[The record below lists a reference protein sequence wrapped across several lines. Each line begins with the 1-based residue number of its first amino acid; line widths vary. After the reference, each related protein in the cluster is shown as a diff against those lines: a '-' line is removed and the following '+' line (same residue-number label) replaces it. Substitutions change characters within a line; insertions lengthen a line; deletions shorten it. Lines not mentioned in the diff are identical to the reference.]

1 MTEGIEAVTSAA
13 LGLALDAAVMRQQAI
28 ASNVANVNT
37 AGYVRQTT
45 SFDRELEHLRSA
57 LEASSGARPEIF
69 QRVALHLEPVDPAS
83 GAPAGVQLDSE
94 MVDMAQNTVQYQT
107 LLKGLMRH
115 YGILSSAVS
124 EGKK

>member
-1 MTEGIEAVTSAA
+1 MTEGMEAVTSAA
-13 LGLALDAAVMRQQAI
+13 LSLALDAAVMRQQAI
-28 ASNVANVNT
+28 ANNIANANT
-37 AGYVRQTT
+37 AGYLRQTT
-45 SFDRELEHLRSA
+45 SFERELEHLRPA
-57 LEASSGARPEIF
+57 LHGGSGARPELF
-69 QRVALHLEPVDPAS
+69 QRVALRIEPVDTAS

-94 MVDMAQNTVQYQT
+94 MVDMAQNSVQYQT